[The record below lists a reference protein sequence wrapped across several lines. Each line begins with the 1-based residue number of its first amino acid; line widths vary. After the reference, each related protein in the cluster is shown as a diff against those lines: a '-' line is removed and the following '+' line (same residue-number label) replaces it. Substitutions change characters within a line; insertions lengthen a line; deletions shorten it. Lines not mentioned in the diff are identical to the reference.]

1 MKIVWLMLLAAV
13 LLLCGACGDAP
24 KDDVGNMD
32 YLNDLESYYT
42 DEEYPDTSDDDS
54 ITEKVWQVRFQF
66 YGVINGESTPVS
78 DLRLGDGRL
87 TYIDAGGEETV
98 YIGALWVMKKSINN
112 SAGHEIPLLQVFF
125 AQHLEDGEGSTF
137 VLQLDGSSMTKKE
150 VFYLNN
156 DKLYMT
162 DVTRT
167 TGEISKI
174 CFKKDAVDGVVHLF
188 TNSIR
193 EGEPLSLD
201 GYADL
206 RDMDPV
212 DCKTLE

>member
-1 MKIVWLMLLAAV
+1 MKIVWLMLLAAA
-13 LLLCGACGDAP
+13 LLLCGACTDTP
-24 KDDVGNMD
+24 KDDVGKWD
-32 YLNDLESYYT
+32 YLNDLENYYT
-42 DEEYPDTSDDDS
+42 DEEYPDTTDGDS
-54 ITEKVWQVRFQF
+54 ITEKQWQVRFQF
-66 YGVINGESTPVS
+66 YGVINGESTPTG

-87 TYIDAGGEETV
+87 TYIDGAGEEVV
-98 YIGALWVMKKSINN
+98 YIGALWVMKKNINN
-112 SAGHEIPLLQVFF
+112 SAGFQIPLLQVFF

>member
-1 MKIVWLMLLAAV
+1 MNMRWMMLLATMF
-13 LLLCGACGDAP
+13 LLCGACTSEP
-24 KDDVGNMD
+24 KDDIGKYD
-32 YLNDLESYYT
+32 YLNDLENYYT
-42 DEEYPDTSDDDS
+42 DEEYADLTDGDS
-54 ITEKVWQVRFQF
+54 IVEKQWQVKFQF
-66 YGVINGESTPVS
+66 YGIINGESTPTS
-78 DLRLGDGRL
+78 DLRFGDGRL
-87 TYIDAGGEETV
+87 TYIDDAGEEVV
-98 YIGALWVMKKSINN
+98 YIGALWVMKKNINN

-125 AQHLEDGEGSTF
+125 AQHLEDGEGITF

-167 TGEISKI
+167 AGEISKI
-174 CFKKDAVDGVVHLF
+174 CFKKDAVDGIVHLF
-188 TNSIR
+188 SNSIR

-206 RDMDPV
+206 RAMDPV